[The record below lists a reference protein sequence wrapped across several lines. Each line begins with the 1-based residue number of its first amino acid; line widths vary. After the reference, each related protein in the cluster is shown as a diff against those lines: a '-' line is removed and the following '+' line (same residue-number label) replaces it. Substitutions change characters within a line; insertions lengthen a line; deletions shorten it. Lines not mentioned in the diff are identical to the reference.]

1 MMPLLPPP
9 SIIPVQ
15 FKYVDEDNVEASI
28 FKTKQTSIKECKML
42 LEKAI
47 FRLKVDFIL
56 YSYELLE
63 IKSNSINYSTYSEI
77 LKQFNGLILLA
88 ATSNKNETM
97 SICVYILMLN
107 DNKVDEK
114 TEKLRDIFQ
123 EYFNKNKL
131 IRCMYC
137 NSSYME
143 GDDSKCIEY
152 YHPGKR
158 IPLES
163 GLMEKEI
170 DIDGETKLMVNFT
183 CCGNHYLDEPGCQ
196 QKLRPNHVEDYEIS
210 ELIIENEI
218 F

>member
-1 MMPLLPPP
+1 
-9 SIIPVQ
+9 
-15 FKYVDEDNVEASI
+15 
-28 FKTKQTSIKECKML
+28 
-42 LEKAI
+42 
-47 FRLKVDFIL
+47 
-56 YSYELLE
+56 
-63 IKSNSINYSTYSEI
+63 
-77 LKQFNGLILLA
+77 
-88 ATSNKNETM
+88 
-97 SICVYILMLN
+97 
-107 DNKVDEK
+107 
-114 TEKLRDIFQ
+114 
-123 EYFNKNKL
+123 
-131 IRCMYC
+131 
-137 NSSYME
+137 ME